1 MPLHPELNAFLDLA
15 EESQAEPFHR
25 STPAQA
31 REAFERTTRQL
42 RWGAPADVGCSA
54 ITGKARDGADLELR
68 LYRPATETAD
78 ALPVLVYFH
87 GGGYVVGSLE
97 SHDEVCREFCARTP
111 CAVLSVGYR
120 VAPEHKF
127 PTPLNDGAD
136 ALAWL
141 AQHAAAEGLDSSRVA
156 FGGDSV
162 GATLATVL
170 ALQSALEPGSLA
182 VRPCLQ
188 LLCYPVTDASTS
200 SPSTELFGE
209 GYLLES
215 ETLEWFYR
223 HYANEPTDRLD
234 WRFSPL
240 LAPSVQGLCPAV
252 IALAGHDPLLDEGRA
267 YARRL
272 QEQGVVVEVVEY
284 EGLIHDFL
292 RMRSVVAEVEGV
304 YRRLAEAL
312 FRGLADVPGSSV
324 GAGLPAMAS

>member
-1 MPLHPELNAFLDLA
+1 MSLHPELNAFLDLA
-15 EESQAEPFHR
+15 EESQADGPGPFHL

-31 REAFERTTRQL
+31 REAFERTTVQL
-42 RWGAPADVGCSA
+42 RWGAPADVSVV
-54 ITGKARDGADLELR
+54 TVPYTARDGASLELR
-68 LYRPATETAD
+68 LYRPANAQAE

-87 GGGYVVGSLE
+87 GGGYVVGSLQ
-97 SHDEVCREFCARTP
+97 SHDGVCREFCARTP

-141 AQHAAAEGLDSSRVA
+141 AQHAVAEGLDINRVA

-162 GATLATVL
+162 GATLTTVL
-170 ALQSALEPGSLA
+170 ALQAARDPASLA
-182 VRPCLQ
+182 IKPCLQ

-223 HYANEPTDRLD
+223 HYANDAADRLD

-240 LAPSVQGLCPAV
+240 LATDYQGMAPAV
-252 IALAGHDPLLDEGRA
+252 IALAGHDPLFDEGRA

-272 QEQGVVVEVVEY
+272 QEQGVTVELIEY
-284 EGLIHDFL
+284 TGLIHDFL
-292 RMRSVVAEVEGV
+292 RLQSVVPDIDNV
-304 YRRLAEAL
+304 YTQLTQSLRTAI
-312 FRGLADVPGSSV
+312 SQ
-324 GAGLPAMAS
+324 

>member
-1 MPLHPELNAFLDLA
+1 MSLHPELNAFLDLA
-15 EESQAEPFHR
+15 EESQAEGPGPFYL

-31 REAFERTTRQL
+31 REAFERTTVQL
-42 RWGAPADVGCSA
+42 RWNAPADVQCAAHSF
-54 ITGKARDGADLELR
+54 TTRDGATLALR
-68 LYRPATETAD
+68 LYRPATASTQ

-87 GGGYVVGSLE
+87 GGGYVVGSLD
-97 SHDEVCREFCARTP
+97 SHDGVCREFCARTP

-120 VAPEHKF
+120 LAPEHTF

-136 ALAWL
+136 ALDWL
-141 AQHAAAEGLDSSRVA
+141 ARKAGAEGLDLSRVA

-170 ALQSALEPGSLA
+170 ALQSALEPALLA
-182 VRPCLQ
+182 VKPCFQ
-188 LLCYPVTDASTS
+188 LLCYPVTDASAS

-209 GYLLES
+209 GYLLGS

-240 LAPSVQGLCPAV
+240 LAPGCPGLAPAL

-272 QEQGVVVEVVEY
+272 QAQGVSVELIEY
-284 EGLIHDFL
+284 TGLIHDYL
-292 RMRSVVAEVEGV
+292 RLQSVVPEIDEVYGQ
-304 YRRLAEAL
+304 LSQAL
-312 FRGLADVPGSSV
+312 RIALTA
-324 GAGLPAMAS
+324 

>member
-1 MPLHPELNAFLDLA
+1 MSLHPELNAFLDLA
-15 EESQAEPFHR
+15 EESQADGPGPFHL

-31 REAFERTTRQL
+31 REAFERTTVQL
-42 RWGAPADVGCSA
+42 RWGAPTDVSVV
-54 ITGKARDGADLELR
+54 TVPYTARDGASLELR
-68 LYRPATETAD
+68 LYRPANAQAE

-87 GGGYVVGSLE
+87 GGGYVVGSLQ
-97 SHDEVCREFCARTP
+97 SHDGVCREFCARTP

-141 AQHAAAEGLDSSRVA
+141 AQHAVAEGLDINRVA

-170 ALQSALEPGSLA
+170 AQQASRDPASLA
-182 VRPCLQ
+182 IKPCLQ

-223 HYANEPTDRLD
+223 HYANDAADRLD

-240 LAPSVQGLCPAV
+240 LATDYQGMAPAV

-272 QEQGVVVEVVEY
+272 QEHGVTVELIEY
-284 EGLIHDFL
+284 TGLIHDFL
-292 RMRSVVAEVEGV
+292 RLQSVVPDIDNV
-304 YRRLAEAL
+304 YTQLTQSLRTAI
-312 FRGLADVPGSSV
+312 SH
-324 GAGLPAMAS
+324 

>member
-1 MPLHPELNAFLDLA
+1 MSLHPELNAFLDLA
-15 EESQAEPFHR
+15 EESQADGPGPFHL

-31 REAFERTTRQL
+31 REAFERTTVQL
-42 RWGAPADVGCSA
+42 RWGAPADVSVV
-54 ITGKARDGADLELR
+54 TVPYTARDGASLELR
-68 LYRPATETAD
+68 LYRPASAQAE

-87 GGGYVVGSLE
+87 GGGYVVGSLQ
-97 SHDEVCREFCARTP
+97 SHDGVCREFCARTP

-141 AQHAAAEGLDSSRVA
+141 AQHAVAEGLDINRVA

-170 ALQSALEPGSLA
+170 ALQAALDPASLA
-182 VRPCLQ
+182 IKPCLQ

-223 HYANEPTDRLD
+223 HYANDAADRLD

-240 LAPSVQGLCPAV
+240 LATDYQGMAPAV

-272 QEQGVVVEVVEY
+272 QEHGVTVELIEY
-284 EGLIHDFL
+284 TGLIHDFL
-292 RMRSVVAEVEGV
+292 RLQSVVPDIDNV
-304 YRRLAEAL
+304 YTQLTQNLRTAI
-312 FRGLADVPGSSV
+312 SH
-324 GAGLPAMAS
+324 

>member
-1 MPLHPELNAFLDLA
+1 MSLHPELNAFLDLA
-15 EESQAEPFHR
+15 EESQADGPGPFHL

-31 REAFERTTRQL
+31 REAFERTTEQL
-42 RWGAPADVGCSA
+42 RWGAPTDVSVA
-54 ITGKARDGADLELR
+54 TVPYTARDGASLELR
-68 LYRPATETAD
+68 LYRPASAQAE

-87 GGGYVVGSLE
+87 GGGYVVGSLQ
-97 SHDEVCREFCARTP
+97 SHDGVCREFCARTP

-141 AQHAAAEGLDSSRVA
+141 AQHAVAEGLDINRVA

-170 ALQSALEPGSLA
+170 ALQAARDPASLA
-182 VRPCLQ
+182 ITPCLQ

-223 HYANEPTDRLD
+223 HYANDAADRLD

-240 LAPSVQGLCPAV
+240 LATDYQGMAPAV
-252 IALAGHDPLLDEGRA
+252 ITLAGHDPLLDEGRA

-272 QEQGVVVEVVEY
+272 QEHGVTVELIEY
-284 EGLIHDFL
+284 TGLIHDFL
-292 RMRSVVAEVEGV
+292 RLQSVVPDIDNV
-304 YRRLAEAL
+304 YTQLTQSLRTAI
-312 FRGLADVPGSSV
+312 SH
-324 GAGLPAMAS
+324 

>member
-1 MPLHPELNAFLDLA
+1 MSLHPELNAFLDLA
-15 EESQAEPFHR
+15 EESQADGPGPFHL

-31 REAFERTTRQL
+31 REAFERTTVQL
-42 RWGAPADVGCSA
+42 RWGAPADVSVV
-54 ITGKARDGADLELR
+54 TVPYTARDGASLELR
-68 LYRPATETAD
+68 LYRPANAQAE

-87 GGGYVVGSLE
+87 GGGYVVGSLQ
-97 SHDEVCREFCARTP
+97 SHDGVCREFCARTP

-141 AQHAAAEGLDSSRVA
+141 AQHAVAEGLDINRVA

-170 ALQSALEPGSLA
+170 ALQSALDPASLA
-182 VRPCLQ
+182 IKPCLQ

-223 HYANEPTDRLD
+223 HYANDAADRLD

-240 LAPSVQGLCPAV
+240 LATDYQGMAPAV

-272 QEQGVVVEVVEY
+272 QEHGVTVELIEY
-284 EGLIHDFL
+284 TGLIHDFL
-292 RMRSVVAEVEGV
+292 RLQSVVPDIDNV
-304 YRRLAEAL
+304 YTQLTQSLRTAL
-312 FRGLADVPGSSV
+312 SH
-324 GAGLPAMAS
+324 

>member
-1 MPLHPELNAFLDLA
+1 MSLHPELNAFLDLA
-15 EESQAEPFHR
+15 EESQAEGPGPFHL

-31 REAFERTTRQL
+31 REAFERTTVQL
-42 RWGAPADVGCSA
+42 RWNAPADVQCAAHSF
-54 ITGKARDGADLELR
+54 TARDGATLALR
-68 LYRPATETAD
+68 LYRPATAATQ

-87 GGGYVVGSLE
+87 GGGYVVGSLD
-97 SHDEVCREFCARTP
+97 SHDGVCREFCARTP

-120 VAPEHKF
+120 LAPEHTF

-136 ALAWL
+136 ALDWL
-141 AQHAAAEGLDSSRVA
+141 ARKAGAEGLDLSRVA

-170 ALQSALEPGSLA
+170 ALQSALEPALLA
-182 VRPCLQ
+182 VTPCFQ

-240 LAPSVQGLCPAV
+240 LAPGYPGLVPAL

-272 QEQGVVVEVVEY
+272 QEQGVSVELIEY
-284 EGLIHDFL
+284 TGLIHDYL
-292 RMRSVVAEVEGV
+292 RLQSVVPEIDEV
-304 YRRLAEAL
+304 YAQLSQAL
-312 FRGLADVPGSSV
+312 RTALTA
-324 GAGLPAMAS
+324 

>member
-1 MPLHPELNAFLDLA
+1 MSLHPELNAFLDLA
-15 EESQAEPFHR
+15 EESQADGPGPFHL

-31 REAFERTTRQL
+31 REAFERTTVQL
-42 RWGAPADVGCSA
+42 RWGAPTDVSVV
-54 ITGKARDGADLELR
+54 TVPYTARDGASLELR
-68 LYRPATETAD
+68 LYRPANAQAE

-87 GGGYVVGSLE
+87 GGGYVVGSLQ
-97 SHDEVCREFCARTP
+97 SHDGVCREFCARTP

-141 AQHAAAEGLDSSRVA
+141 AQHAVAEGLDINRVA

-170 ALQSALEPGSLA
+170 ALQASRDPASLA
-182 VRPCLQ
+182 ITPCLQ

-215 ETLEWFYR
+215 ETLEWFYQ
-223 HYANEPTDRLD
+223 HYANDAADRLD

-240 LAPSVQGLCPAV
+240 LATDYQGMAPAV

-272 QEQGVVVEVVEY
+272 QEHGVTVELIEY
-284 EGLIHDFL
+284 TGLIHDFL
-292 RMRSVVAEVEGV
+292 RLQSVVPDIDNV
-304 YRRLAEAL
+304 YTQLTQSLRTAL
-312 FRGLADVPGSSV
+312 SH
-324 GAGLPAMAS
+324 

>member
-1 MPLHPELNAFLDLA
+1 MSLHPELNAFLDLA
-15 EESQAEPFHR
+15 EESQADGPGPFHL

-31 REAFERTTRQL
+31 REAFERTTVQL
-42 RWGAPADVGCSA
+42 RWGAPTDVSVV
-54 ITGKARDGADLELR
+54 TVLYTARDGASLELR
-68 LYRPATETAD
+68 LYRPANAQAE
-78 ALPVLVYFH
+78 ALPVLAYFH
-87 GGGYVVGSLE
+87 GGGYVVGSLQ
-97 SHDEVCREFCARTP
+97 SHDGVCREFCARTP

-141 AQHAAAEGLDSSRVA
+141 AQHAVAEGLDINRVA

-162 GATLATVL
+162 GATLATAL
-170 ALQSALEPGSLA
+170 ALQSALDPASLA
-182 VRPCLQ
+182 IKPCLQ

-223 HYANEPTDRLD
+223 HYANDAADRLD

-240 LAPSVQGLCPAV
+240 LATDYQGMAPAV

-272 QEQGVVVEVVEY
+272 QEHGVTVELIEY
-284 EGLIHDFL
+284 TGLIHDFL
-292 RMRSVVAEVEGV
+292 RLQSVVPDIDNV
-304 YRRLAEAL
+304 YTQLTQSLRTAL
-312 FRGLADVPGSSV
+312 SH
-324 GAGLPAMAS
+324 

>member
-1 MPLHPELNAFLDLA
+1 MSLHPELNAFLDLA
-15 EESQAEPFHR
+15 EESQADGPGPFHL

-31 REAFERTTRQL
+31 REAFERTTVQL
-42 RWGAPADVGCSA
+42 RWGAPADVSVM
-54 ITGKARDGADLELR
+54 TVPYTARDGASLEQR
-68 LYRPATETAD
+68 LYRPANAQAE

-87 GGGYVVGSLE
+87 GGGYVVGSLQ
-97 SHDEVCREFCARTP
+97 SHDGVCREFCARTP

-141 AQHAAAEGLDSSRVA
+141 AQHAVAEGLDINRVA

-170 ALQSALEPGSLA
+170 ALQAARDPASLA
-182 VRPCLQ
+182 IKPCLQ

-223 HYANEPTDRLD
+223 HYANDAADRLD

-240 LAPSVQGLCPAV
+240 LATDYQGMAPAV

-272 QEQGVVVEVVEY
+272 QEHGVSVELIEY
-284 EGLIHDFL
+284 TGLIHDFL
-292 RMRSVVAEVEGV
+292 RLQSVVPDIDNV
-304 YRRLAEAL
+304 YTQLTQSLRTAI
-312 FRGLADVPGSSV
+312 SH
-324 GAGLPAMAS
+324 

>member
-1 MPLHPELNAFLDLA
+1 MSLHPELNAFLDLA
-15 EESQAEPFHR
+15 EESQADGPGPFHL

-31 REAFERTTRQL
+31 REAFERTTEQL
-42 RWGAPADVGCSA
+42 RWGAPANVSVV
-54 ITGKARDGADLELR
+54 TLPFTARDGASLELR
-68 LYRPATETAD
+68 LYRPANPQAE

-87 GGGYVVGSLE
+87 GGGYVVGSLQ
-97 SHDEVCREFCARTP
+97 SHDGVCREFCARTP

-141 AQHAAAEGLDSSRVA
+141 AQHAAVEGLDITRVA

-170 ALQSALEPGSLA
+170 ALQSARDPASLA
-182 VRPCLQ
+182 VTPCLQ

-223 HYANEPTDRLD
+223 HYANDAADRLD

-240 LAPSVQGLCPAV
+240 LATDYQGMAPAV

-272 QEQGVVVEVVEY
+272 QEQGVTVELIEY
-284 EGLIHDFL
+284 SGLIHDFL
-292 RMRSVVAEVEGV
+292 RLQSVVPDIDNV
-304 YRRLAEAL
+304 YTQLTQSLRTAL
-312 FRGLADVPGSSV
+312 SH
-324 GAGLPAMAS
+324 

>member
-1 MPLHPELNAFLDLA
+1 MSLHPELNAFLDLA
-15 EESQAEPFHR
+15 EESQADGPGPFHL

-31 REAFERTTRQL
+31 REAFERTTVQL
-42 RWGAPADVGCSA
+42 RWGAPADVSVV
-54 ITGKARDGADLELR
+54 TVPYTARDGASLELR
-68 LYRPATETAD
+68 LYRPANAQAE

-87 GGGYVVGSLE
+87 GGGYVVGSLQ
-97 SHDEVCREFCARTP
+97 SHDGVCREFCARTP

-141 AQHAAAEGLDSSRVA
+141 AQHAVAEGLDINRVA

-170 ALQSALEPGSLA
+170 ALQAALDPASLA
-182 VRPCLQ
+182 IKPCLQ

-223 HYANEPTDRLD
+223 HYANDAADRLD

-240 LAPSVQGLCPAV
+240 LATDYQGMAPAV

-272 QEQGVVVEVVEY
+272 QEHGVSVELIEY
-284 EGLIHDFL
+284 TGLIHDFL
-292 RMRSVVAEVEGV
+292 RLQSVVPDIDNV
-304 YRRLAEAL
+304 YTQLTQSLRTAL
-312 FRGLADVPGSSV
+312 SH
-324 GAGLPAMAS
+324 

>member
-1 MPLHPELNAFLDLA
+1 MSLHPELNAFLDLA
-15 EESQAEPFHR
+15 EESQADGPGPFHL

-31 REAFERTTRQL
+31 REAFERTTVQL
-42 RWGAPADVGCSA
+42 RWGAPADVSVV
-54 ITGKARDGADLELR
+54 TVPYTARDGASLELR
-68 LYRPATETAD
+68 LYRPANAQAE

-87 GGGYVVGSLE
+87 GGGYVVGSLQ
-97 SHDEVCREFCARTP
+97 SHDGVCREFCARTP

-141 AQHAAAEGLDSSRVA
+141 AQHAVAEGLDINRVA

-170 ALQSALEPGSLA
+170 ALQAARDPASLA
-182 VRPCLQ
+182 IKPCLQ

-223 HYANEPTDRLD
+223 HYANDAADRLD

-240 LAPSVQGLCPAV
+240 LATDYQGMAPAV

-272 QEQGVVVEVVEY
+272 QEHGVTVELIEY
-284 EGLIHDFL
+284 TGLIHDFL
-292 RMRSVVAEVEGV
+292 RLQSVVPDIDNV
-304 YRRLAEAL
+304 YTQLTQNLRTAL
-312 FRGLADVPGSSV
+312 SH
-324 GAGLPAMAS
+324 

>member
-1 MPLHPELNAFLDLA
+1 MSLHPELNAFLDLA
-15 EESQAEPFHR
+15 EESQADGPGPFHL

-31 REAFERTTRQL
+31 REAFERTTVQL
-42 RWGAPADVGCSA
+42 RWGAPADVSVV
-54 ITGKARDGADLELR
+54 TVPYTARDGASLELR
-68 LYRPATETAD
+68 LYRPANAQAE

-87 GGGYVVGSLE
+87 GGGYVVGSLQ
-97 SHDEVCREFCARTP
+97 SHDGVCREFCARTP

-141 AQHAAAEGLDSSRVA
+141 AQHAVAEGLDINRVA

-170 ALQSALEPGSLA
+170 ALQAARDPASLA
-182 VRPCLQ
+182 IKPCLQ

-200 SPSTELFGE
+200 SHSTELFGE

-223 HYANEPTDRLD
+223 HYANDAADRLD

-240 LAPSVQGLCPAV
+240 LATDYQGMAPAV

-272 QEQGVVVEVVEY
+272 QEHGVSVELIEY
-284 EGLIHDFL
+284 TGLIHDFL
-292 RMRSVVAEVEGV
+292 RLQSVVPDIDNV
-304 YRRLAEAL
+304 YTQLTQNLRTAL
-312 FRGLADVPGSSV
+312 SH
-324 GAGLPAMAS
+324 

>member
-1 MPLHPELNAFLDLA
+1 MSLHPELNAFLDLA
-15 EESQAEPFHR
+15 EESQADGPGPFHL

-31 REAFERTTRQL
+31 REAFERTTVQL
-42 RWGAPADVGCSA
+42 RWGAPTDVSVV
-54 ITGKARDGADLELR
+54 TVPYTARDGASLELR
-68 LYRPATETAD
+68 LYRPANAQAE

-87 GGGYVVGSLE
+87 GGGYVVGSLQ
-97 SHDEVCREFCARTP
+97 SHDGVCREFCARTP

-141 AQHAAAEGLDSSRVA
+141 AQHAVAEGLDINRVA

-170 ALQSALEPGSLA
+170 ALQAASDPASLA
-182 VRPCLQ
+182 ITPCLQ

-223 HYANEPTDRLD
+223 HYANDAADRLD

-240 LAPSVQGLCPAV
+240 LATDYQGMAPAV

-272 QEQGVVVEVVEY
+272 QEHGVTVELIEY
-284 EGLIHDFL
+284 TGLIHDFL
-292 RMRSVVAEVEGV
+292 RLQSVVPDIDNV
-304 YRRLAEAL
+304 YTQLTQSLRTAI
-312 FRGLADVPGSSV
+312 SH
-324 GAGLPAMAS
+324 

>member
-1 MPLHPELNAFLDLA
+1 MSLHPELNAFLDLA
-15 EESQAEPFHR
+15 EESQADGPGPFHL

-31 REAFERTTRQL
+31 REAFERTTVQL
-42 RWGAPADVGCSA
+42 RWGAPTDVSVV
-54 ITGKARDGADLELR
+54 TVLYTARDGASLELR
-68 LYRPATETAD
+68 LYRPASAQAE

-87 GGGYVVGSLE
+87 GGGYVVGSLQ
-97 SHDEVCREFCARTP
+97 SHDGVCREFCARTP

-141 AQHAAAEGLDSSRVA
+141 AQHAVAEGLDINRVA

-170 ALQSALEPGSLA
+170 ALQAARDPASLA
-182 VRPCLQ
+182 ITPCLQ

-223 HYANEPTDRLD
+223 HYANDAADRLD

-240 LAPSVQGLCPAV
+240 LATDYQGMAPAV

-272 QEQGVVVEVVEY
+272 QEHSVTVELIEY
-284 EGLIHDFL
+284 TGLIHDFL
-292 RMRSVVAEVEGV
+292 RLQSVVPDIDNV
-304 YRRLAEAL
+304 YTQLTQSLRTAI
-312 FRGLADVPGSSV
+312 SH
-324 GAGLPAMAS
+324 

>member
-1 MPLHPELNAFLDLA
+1 MSLHPELNAFLDLA
-15 EESQAEPFHR
+15 EESQADGPGPFHL

-31 REAFERTTRQL
+31 REAFERTTVQL
-42 RWGAPADVGCSA
+42 RWGAPADVSVV
-54 ITGKARDGADLELR
+54 TVPYTARDGASLELR
-68 LYRPATETAD
+68 LYRPANAQAE

-87 GGGYVVGSLE
+87 GGGYVVGSLQ
-97 SHDEVCREFCARTP
+97 SHDGVCREFCARTP

-141 AQHAAAEGLDSSRVA
+141 AQHAVAEGLDINRVA

-170 ALQSALEPGSLA
+170 ALQSARDPASLA
-182 VRPCLQ
+182 IKPCLQ

-223 HYANEPTDRLD
+223 HYANDAADRLD

-240 LAPSVQGLCPAV
+240 LATDFQGMAPAV

-272 QEQGVVVEVVEY
+272 QEHGVTVELIEY
-284 EGLIHDFL
+284 TGLIHDFL
-292 RMRSVVAEVEGV
+292 RLQSVVPDIDNV
-304 YRRLAEAL
+304 YTQLTQSLRTAI
-312 FRGLADVPGSSV
+312 SH
-324 GAGLPAMAS
+324 

>member
-1 MPLHPELNAFLDLA
+1 MSLHPELNAFLDLA
-15 EESQAEPFHR
+15 EESQADGPGPFHL

-31 REAFERTTRQL
+31 REAFERTTVQL
-42 RWGAPADVGCSA
+42 RWGAPTDVSVV
-54 ITGKARDGADLELR
+54 TVPYTARDGASLELR
-68 LYRPATETAD
+68 LYRPANAQAE

-87 GGGYVVGSLE
+87 GGGYVVGSLQ
-97 SHDEVCREFCARTP
+97 SHDGVCREFCARTP

-141 AQHAAAEGLDSSRVA
+141 AQHAVAEGLDINRVA

-170 ALQSALEPGSLA
+170 ALQSARDPASLA
-182 VRPCLQ
+182 IKPCLQ

-223 HYANEPTDRLD
+223 HYGNDAADRLD

-240 LAPSVQGLCPAV
+240 LATDYQGMAPAV

-272 QEQGVVVEVVEY
+272 QEHGVTVELIEY
-284 EGLIHDFL
+284 TGLIHDFL
-292 RMRSVVAEVEGV
+292 RLQSVVPDIDNV
-304 YRRLAEAL
+304 YTQLTQSLRTAI
-312 FRGLADVPGSSV
+312 SH
-324 GAGLPAMAS
+324 

>member
-1 MPLHPELNAFLDLA
+1 MSLHPELNAFLDLA
-15 EESQAEPFHR
+15 EESQADGPGPFHL

-31 REAFERTTRQL
+31 REAFERTTEQL
-42 RWGAPADVGCSA
+42 RWGAPSQVACV
-54 ITGKARDGADLELR
+54 TLPYTARDGASLELR
-68 LYRPATETAD
+68 LYRHANTQAE

-87 GGGYVVGSLE
+87 GGGYMVGSLQ
-97 SHDEVCREFCARTP
+97 SHDGVCREFCARTP

-141 AQHAAAEGLDSSRVA
+141 AQHAVAEGLDINRVA

-170 ALQSALEPGSLA
+170 ALQAALDPASLA
-182 VRPCLQ
+182 IKPCLQ

-223 HYANEPTDRLD
+223 HYANDAADRLD

-240 LAPSVQGLCPAV
+240 LATDYQGMAPAV

-272 QEQGVVVEVVEY
+272 QEQGVTVELIEY
-284 EGLIHDFL
+284 TGLIHDFL
-292 RMRSVVAEVEGV
+292 RLQSVVPDIDNV
-304 YRRLAEAL
+304 YTQLTQTLRTAI
-312 FRGLADVPGSSV
+312 SH
-324 GAGLPAMAS
+324 

>member
-1 MPLHPELNAFLDLA
+1 MSLHPELNAFLDLA
-15 EESQAEPFHR
+15 EESQADGPGPFHL

-31 REAFERTTRQL
+31 REAFERTTAQL
-42 RWGAPADVGCSA
+42 RWGAPAAVRCVSLPY
-54 ITGKARDGADLELR
+54 TARDGADLELR
-68 LYRPATETAD
+68 LYRPATTQAE

-97 SHDEVCREFCARTP
+97 SHDGVCREFCARTP

-136 ALAWL
+136 ALLWL
-141 AQHAAAEGLDSSRVA
+141 AQNAAHQGLDLARVA

-170 ALQSALEPGSLA
+170 ALQSAREPASLA
-182 VRPCLQ
+182 VTPCLQ
-188 LLCYPVTDASTS
+188 LLCYPVTDASTCS
-200 SPSTELFGE
+200 ASTQLFGE

-223 HYANEPTDRLD
+223 HYANDATDRLD

-240 LAPSVQGLCPAV
+240 LAVDYQGMAPAV
-252 IALAGHDPLLDEGRA
+252 IALAGHDPLFDEGLA

-272 QEQGVVVEVVEY
+272 QEQGVAVELIEY
-284 EGLIHDFL
+284 TGLIHDFL
-292 RMRSVVAEVEGV
+292 RLQSVVPEIDDV
-304 YRRLAEAL
+304 YAQLTRAL
-312 FRGLADVPGSSV
+312 RGALSR
-324 GAGLPAMAS
+324 

>member
-1 MPLHPELNAFLDLA
+1 MSLHPELNAFLDLA
-15 EESQAEPFHR
+15 QESQADGPGPFHL

-31 REAFERTTRQL
+31 RDAFERTTLQL
-42 RWGAPADVGCSA
+42 RWGAPAQVSCAS
-54 ITGKARDGADLELR
+54 IPFTARDGVTLELR
-68 LYRPATETAD
+68 LYRPATPVTQT
-78 ALPVLVYFH
+78 LPVLVYFH

-97 SHDEVCREFCARTP
+97 SHDGVCREFCARTP

-120 VAPEHKF
+120 LAPEHRF

-141 AQHAAAEGLDSSRVA
+141 AHNAGGEGLDATRVA

-170 ALQSALEPGSLA
+170 ALQSALEPSALA
-182 VRPCLQ
+182 IKPCWQ
-188 LLCYPVTDASTS
+188 LLCYPVTDASTR

-215 ETLEWFYR
+215 DTLEWFYR
-223 HYANEPTDRLD
+223 HYAREPADRLD

-240 LAPSVQGLCPAV
+240 LATRYQGMAPALIV
-252 IALAGHDPLLDEGRA
+252 LAGHDPLLDEGRA

-272 QEQGVVVEVVEY
+272 QAEGVRVELIEY

-292 RMRSVVAEVEGV
+292 RLQSVVPDVDGV
-304 YRRLAEAL
+304 YDQLSLALRTAL
-312 FRGLADVPGSSV
+312 
-324 GAGLPAMAS
+324 AG

>member
-1 MPLHPELNAFLDLA
+1 MSLHPELNAFLDLA
-15 EESQAEPFHR
+15 EESQADGPGPFHL

-31 REAFERTTRQL
+31 REAFERTTVQL
-42 RWGAPADVGCSA
+42 RWGAPADVSVV
-54 ITGKARDGADLELR
+54 TVPYTARDGASLELR
-68 LYRPATETAD
+68 LYRPANAQAE

-87 GGGYVVGSLE
+87 GGGYVVGSLQ
-97 SHDEVCREFCARTP
+97 SHDGVCREFCARTP

-141 AQHAAAEGLDSSRVA
+141 AQHAVAEGLDINRVA

-170 ALQSALEPGSLA
+170 ALQAARDPASLA
-182 VRPCLQ
+182 IKPCLQ

-223 HYANEPTDRLD
+223 HYANDAADRLD

-240 LAPSVQGLCPAV
+240 LATDYQGMAPAV
-252 IALAGHDPLLDEGRA
+252 IALAGHDPLFDEGRA

-272 QEQGVVVEVVEY
+272 QEQGVTVELIEY
-284 EGLIHDFL
+284 TGLIHDFL
-292 RMRSVVAEVEGV
+292 RLQSVVPDIDNV
-304 YRRLAEAL
+304 YTQLTQSLRTAI
-312 FRGLADVPGSSV
+312 SH
-324 GAGLPAMAS
+324 

>member
-1 MPLHPELNAFLDLA
+1 MSLHPELNAFLDLA
-15 EESQAEPFHR
+15 EESQADGPGPFHL

-31 REAFERTTRQL
+31 REAFERTTVQL
-42 RWGAPADVGCSA
+42 RWGAPTDVSVV
-54 ITGKARDGADLELR
+54 TVLYTARDGASLELR
-68 LYRPATETAD
+68 LYRPASAQAE

-87 GGGYVVGSLE
+87 GGGYVVGSLQ
-97 SHDEVCREFCARTP
+97 SHDGVCREFCARTP

-141 AQHAAAEGLDSSRVA
+141 AQHAVAEGLDINRVA

-170 ALQSALEPGSLA
+170 ALQAALDPASLA
-182 VRPCLQ
+182 IKPCLQ

-223 HYANEPTDRLD
+223 HYANDAADRLD

-240 LAPSVQGLCPAV
+240 LATDYQGMAPAV

-272 QEQGVVVEVVEY
+272 QEHGVTVELIEY
-284 EGLIHDFL
+284 TGLIHDFL
-292 RMRSVVAEVEGV
+292 RLQSVVPDIDNV
-304 YRRLAEAL
+304 YTQLTQNLRTAI
-312 FRGLADVPGSSV
+312 SH
-324 GAGLPAMAS
+324 

>member
-1 MPLHPELNAFLDLA
+1 MSLHPELNAFLDLA
-15 EESQAEPFHR
+15 QESQAEGPGPFHLA
-25 STPAQA
+25 TPAQA
-31 REAFERTTRQL
+31 REAFERTTGQL
-42 RWGAPADVGCSA
+42 RWGAPAQVSCAS
-54 ITGKARDGADLELR
+54 IPLVARDGVTLELR
-68 LYRPATETAD
+68 LYRPAMSVAQP
-78 ALPVLVYFH
+78 LPVLVYFH

-97 SHDEVCREFCARTP
+97 SHDGVCREFCARTP

-120 VAPEHKF
+120 LAPEHQF

-141 AQHAAAEGLDSSRVA
+141 AHNAAIQGLDARRVA

-170 ALQSALEPGSLA
+170 ALQAVLEPTVLTIK
-182 VRPCLQ
+182 PCWQ
-188 LLCYPVTDASTS
+188 LLCYPVTDASTR
-200 SPSTELFGE
+200 SPSIELFGE

-223 HYANEPTDRLD
+223 HYAREASDRLD

-240 LAPSVQGLCPAV
+240 LAAGYQGMAPAL

-272 QEQGVVVEVVEY
+272 QDEGVKVELIEY

-292 RMRSVVAEVEGV
+292 RLQSVVPDIDGV
-304 YRRLAEAL
+304 YDQLSLALRVAL
-312 FRGLADVPGSSV
+312 
-324 GAGLPAMAS
+324 AG

>member
-1 MPLHPELNAFLDLA
+1 MSLHPELNAFLDLA
-15 EESQAEPFHR
+15 EESQADGPGPFHL

-31 REAFERTTRQL
+31 REAFERTTVQL
-42 RWGAPADVGCSA
+42 RWGAPTDVSVV
-54 ITGKARDGADLELR
+54 TVPYTARDGASLELR
-68 LYRPATETAD
+68 LYRPANAQAE

-87 GGGYVVGSLE
+87 GGGYVVGSLQ
-97 SHDEVCREFCARTP
+97 SHDGVCREFCARTP

-141 AQHAAAEGLDSSRVA
+141 AQHAVAEGLDINRVA

-162 GATLATVL
+162 GATLATAL
-170 ALQSALEPGSLA
+170 ALQSALDPASLA
-182 VRPCLQ
+182 IKPCLQ

-223 HYANEPTDRLD
+223 HYANDAADRLD

-240 LAPSVQGLCPAV
+240 LATDYQGMAPAV

-272 QEQGVVVEVVEY
+272 QEHGVTVELIEY
-284 EGLIHDFL
+284 TGLIHDFL
-292 RMRSVVAEVEGV
+292 RLQSVVPDIDNV
-304 YRRLAEAL
+304 YTQLTQSLRTAI
-312 FRGLADVPGSSV
+312 SH
-324 GAGLPAMAS
+324 

>member
-1 MPLHPELNAFLDLA
+1 MSLHPELNAFLDLA
-15 EESQAEPFHR
+15 EESQADGPGPFHL

-31 REAFERTTRQL
+31 REAFERTTVQL
-42 RWGAPADVGCSA
+42 RWGAPTDVSVV
-54 ITGKARDGADLELR
+54 TVPYTARDGASLELR
-68 LYRPATETAD
+68 LYRPANAQAE

-87 GGGYVVGSLE
+87 GGGYVVGSLQ
-97 SHDEVCREFCARTP
+97 SHDGVCREFCARTP

-141 AQHAAAEGLDSSRVA
+141 AQHAVAEGLDINRVA

-162 GATLATVL
+162 GATLATAL
-170 ALQSALEPGSLA
+170 ALQSALDPASLA
-182 VRPCLQ
+182 ITPCLQ

-223 HYANEPTDRLD
+223 HYANDAADRLD

-240 LAPSVQGLCPAV
+240 LATDYQGMAPAV

-272 QEQGVVVEVVEY
+272 QEHGVTVELIEY
-284 EGLIHDFL
+284 TGLIHDFL
-292 RMRSVVAEVEGV
+292 RLQSVVPDIDNV
-304 YRRLAEAL
+304 YTQLTQSLRTAI
-312 FRGLADVPGSSV
+312 SH
-324 GAGLPAMAS
+324 

>member
-1 MPLHPELNAFLDLA
+1 MSLHPELNAFLDLA
-15 EESQAEPFHR
+15 EESQADGPGPFHL

-31 REAFERTTRQL
+31 REAFERTTVQL
-42 RWGAPADVGCSA
+42 RWGAPADVSVV
-54 ITGKARDGADLELR
+54 TVPYTARDGASLELR
-68 LYRPATETAD
+68 LYRPANAQAE

-87 GGGYVVGSLE
+87 GGGYVVGSLQ
-97 SHDEVCREFCARTP
+97 SHDGVCREFCARTP

-141 AQHAAAEGLDSSRVA
+141 AQHAVAEGLDINRVA

-170 ALQSALEPGSLA
+170 ALQAARDPASLA
-182 VRPCLQ
+182 IKPCLQ

-223 HYANEPTDRLD
+223 HYANDAADRLD

-240 LAPSVQGLCPAV
+240 LATDYQGMAPAV

-272 QEQGVVVEVVEY
+272 QEQGVTVELIEY
-284 EGLIHDFL
+284 TGLIHDFL
-292 RMRSVVAEVEGV
+292 RLQSVVPDIDNV
-304 YRRLAEAL
+304 YTQLTQSLRTAI
-312 FRGLADVPGSSV
+312 SQ
-324 GAGLPAMAS
+324 

>member
-1 MPLHPELNAFLDLA
+1 MSLHPELNAFLDLA
-15 EESQAEPFHR
+15 EESQADGPGPFHL

-31 REAFERTTRQL
+31 RDAFERTTRQL
-42 RWGAPADVGCSA
+42 RWGAPADVSCAAFDCAG
-54 ITGKARDGADLELR
+54 REGATIPLR
-68 LYRPATETAD
+68 LYRPATTA
-78 ALPVLVYFH
+78 AQPLPVLVYFH
-87 GGGYVVGSLE
+87 GGGYVVGSLD

-120 VAPEHKF
+120 VAPKHKF
-127 PTPLNDGAD
+127 PTPLHDGAD

-141 AQHAAAEGLDSSRVA
+141 ADNAKTQGLEVNRVA

-170 ALQSALEPGSLA
+170 ALQSALEPTSLA
-182 VRPCLQ
+182 VKPCFQ

-223 HYANEPTDRLD
+223 HYAREAADRLD

-240 LAPSVQGLCPAV
+240 LAPDYTGMAPAH

-272 QEQGVVVEVVEY
+272 EEQGVVVELVEY
-284 EGLIHDFL
+284 GALIHDYL
-292 RMRSVVAEVEGV
+292 RLQSVVPDIDGV
-304 YRRLAEAL
+304 YAQLSQAL
-312 FRGLADVPGSSV
+312 RAALLG
-324 GAGLPAMAS
+324 

>member
-1 MPLHPELNAFLDLA
+1 MSLHPELNAFLDLA
-15 EESQAEPFHR
+15 EESQADGPGPFHL

-31 REAFERTTRQL
+31 REAFERTTVQL
-42 RWGAPADVGCSA
+42 RWGAPTDVSVA
-54 ITGKARDGADLELR
+54 TVPYTARDGASLELR
-68 LYRPATETAD
+68 LYRPANAQAEAQ
-78 ALPVLVYFH
+78 PVLVYFH
-87 GGGYVVGSLE
+87 GGGYVVGSLQ
-97 SHDEVCREFCARTP
+97 SHDGVCREFCARTP

-141 AQHAAAEGLDSSRVA
+141 AQHAVAEGLDINLVA

-170 ALQSALEPGSLA
+170 ALQAARDPASLA
-182 VRPCLQ
+182 IKPCLQ

-223 HYANEPTDRLD
+223 HYANDAADRLD

-240 LAPSVQGLCPAV
+240 LATDYQGMAPAV

-267 YARRL
+267 YALRL
-272 QEQGVVVEVVEY
+272 QEQGVSVELIEY
-284 EGLIHDFL
+284 TGLIHDFL
-292 RMRSVVAEVEGV
+292 RLQSVVPDIDNV
-304 YRRLAEAL
+304 YTQLTQSLRTAL
-312 FRGLADVPGSSV
+312 SH
-324 GAGLPAMAS
+324 

>member
-1 MPLHPELNAFLDLA
+1 MSLHPELNAFLDLA
-15 EESQAEPFHR
+15 EESQADGPGPFHL

-31 REAFERTTRQL
+31 REAFERTTVQL
-42 RWGAPADVGCSA
+42 RWGAPTDVSVV
-54 ITGKARDGADLELR
+54 TVPYTARDGASLELR
-68 LYRPATETAD
+68 LYRPANAQAEAP
-78 ALPVLVYFH
+78 PVLVYFH
-87 GGGYVVGSLE
+87 GGGYVVGSLQ
-97 SHDEVCREFCARTP
+97 SHDSVCREFCARTP

-141 AQHAAAEGLDSSRVA
+141 AQHAVAEGLDINRVA

-170 ALQSALEPGSLA
+170 ALQAARDPASLA
-182 VRPCLQ
+182 IKPCLQ

-223 HYANEPTDRLD
+223 HYANDAADRLD

-240 LAPSVQGLCPAV
+240 LATDYQGMAPAV
-252 IALAGHDPLLDEGRA
+252 IALAGHDPLFDEGRA

-272 QEQGVVVEVVEY
+272 QEQGVTVELIEY
-284 EGLIHDFL
+284 TGLIHDFL
-292 RMRSVVAEVEGV
+292 RLQSVVPDIDNV
-304 YRRLAEAL
+304 YTQLTQSLRTAI
-312 FRGLADVPGSSV
+312 SH
-324 GAGLPAMAS
+324 

>member
-1 MPLHPELNAFLDLA
+1 MSLHPELNAFLDLA
-15 EESQAEPFHR
+15 EESQADGPGPFHL

-31 REAFERTTRQL
+31 REAFERTTVQL
-42 RWGAPADVGCSA
+42 RWGAPADVSVV
-54 ITGKARDGADLELR
+54 TVPYTARDGASLELR
-68 LYRPATETAD
+68 LYRPANAQAE

-87 GGGYVVGSLE
+87 GGGYVVGSLQ
-97 SHDEVCREFCARTP
+97 SHDGVCREFCARTP

-141 AQHAAAEGLDSSRVA
+141 AQHAVAEGLDINRVA

-170 ALQSALEPGSLA
+170 ALQAARDPASLA
-182 VRPCLQ
+182 IKPCLQ

-223 HYANEPTDRLD
+223 HYANDAADRLD

-240 LAPSVQGLCPAV
+240 LATDYQGMAPAV
-252 IALAGHDPLLDEGRA
+252 IALAGHDPLFDEGRA

-272 QEQGVVVEVVEY
+272 QEQGVTVELIEY
-284 EGLIHDFL
+284 TGLIHDFL
-292 RMRSVVAEVEGV
+292 RLQSVVPDIDNV
-304 YRRLAEAL
+304 YTQLTQSLRTAL
-312 FRGLADVPGSSV
+312 SH
-324 GAGLPAMAS
+324 

>member
-1 MPLHPELNAFLDLA
+1 MSLHPELNAFLDLA
-15 EESQAEPFHR
+15 EESQADGPGPFHL

-31 REAFERTTRQL
+31 REAFERTTVQL
-42 RWGAPADVGCSA
+42 RWGAPTDVSVA
-54 ITGKARDGADLELR
+54 TVPYTARDGARLELR
-68 LYRPATETAD
+68 LYRPANAQAE

-87 GGGYVVGSLE
+87 GGGYVVGSLQ
-97 SHDEVCREFCARTP
+97 SHDGVCREFCARTP

-141 AQHAAAEGLDSSRVA
+141 AQHAVAEGLDINRVA

-162 GATLATVL
+162 GATLATAL
-170 ALQSALEPGSLA
+170 ALQSALDPASLA
-182 VRPCLQ
+182 IKPCLQ

-223 HYANEPTDRLD
+223 HYANDAADRLD

-240 LAPSVQGLCPAV
+240 LATDYQGMAPAV

-272 QEQGVVVEVVEY
+272 QEHGVTVELIEY
-284 EGLIHDFL
+284 TGLIHDFL
-292 RMRSVVAEVEGV
+292 RLQSVVPDIDNV
-304 YRRLAEAL
+304 YTQLTQSLRTAL
-312 FRGLADVPGSSV
+312 SH
-324 GAGLPAMAS
+324 

>member
-1 MPLHPELNAFLDLA
+1 MSLHPELNAFLDLA
-15 EESQAEPFHR
+15 EESQADGPGPFHL

-31 REAFERTTRQL
+31 REAFERTTEQL
-42 RWGAPADVGCSA
+42 RWGAPSQVACV
-54 ITGKARDGADLELR
+54 TLPYTARDGASLELR
-68 LYRPATETAD
+68 LYRPANTQAE

-87 GGGYVVGSLE
+87 GGGYVVGSLQ
-97 SHDEVCREFCARTP
+97 SHDGVCREFCARTP

-141 AQHAAAEGLDSSRVA
+141 AQHAVAEGLDINRVA

-170 ALQSALEPGSLA
+170 ALQAARDPASLA
-182 VRPCLQ
+182 IKPCLQ

-223 HYANEPTDRLD
+223 HYANDAADRLD

-240 LAPSVQGLCPAV
+240 LATDYQGMAPAV

-272 QEQGVVVEVVEY
+272 QEQGVSVELIEY
-284 EGLIHDFL
+284 SGLIHDFL
-292 RMRSVVAEVEGV
+292 RLQSVVPDIDNV
-304 YRRLAEAL
+304 YTQLTQTLRTAL
-312 FRGLADVPGSSV
+312 SH
-324 GAGLPAMAS
+324 